1 MRALKKRRIV
11 SIAEF
16 SIHPLG
22 TGTSVSRY
30 VRQTRQATSKVEGLE
45 YQITPMA
52 TILEAQDVH
61 TILRAVETSH
71 LALRSMGAKR
81 ISSIIGIDERLDK
94 PRRMKDKTESVKK

>member
-16 SIHPLG
+16 SIHPIG

-30 VRQTRQATSKVEGLE
+30 VKRAIQAISKVEGLE
-45 YQITPMA
+45 YQVTPMA
-52 TILEAQDVH
+52 TILDAQDVH

-71 LALRSMGAKR
+71 SALRSMGAKR